1 MASRPVGS
9 MDYLLAAIQGVV
21 SFLALLRAA
30 NAGAHSSAGS
40 LIGVSFL
47 LGPLGGLIGLFLFA
61 AIYRRLGVRAGGAAP
76 RSQVVHVLAYGGLPV
91 AASLGLWLVCALLA
105 GGATFVETPPA
116 DLEGFVVFLLHAQFA
131 AYIALWLWSI
141 LLQVMGFSEIQGITL
156 AKALWVWVFG
166 QLVAVLGALF
176 LNVLIGIL
184 VPGVAPH

>member
-1 MASRPVGS
+1 
-9 MDYLLAAIQGVV
+9 MDYFLAAAQGVV

-40 LIGVSFL
+40 LVSLSFL
-47 LGPLGGLIGLFLFA
+47 LGPVGGLIGLFLFA
-61 AIYRRLGVRAGGAAP
+61 AIYRRLGARAGGAAS

-91 AASLGLWLVCALLA
+91 AASLAIWLMSSLLA
-105 GGATFVETPPA
+105 GEATFVETPRA
-116 DLEGFVVFLLHAQFA
+116 DLEGFVVFLLRAQFA

-141 LLQVMGFSEIQGITL
+141 LLQVMGFSEIQGITVR
-156 AKALWVWVFG
+156 KAVWVWVFG

-176 LNVLIGIL
+176 LNVLIATL